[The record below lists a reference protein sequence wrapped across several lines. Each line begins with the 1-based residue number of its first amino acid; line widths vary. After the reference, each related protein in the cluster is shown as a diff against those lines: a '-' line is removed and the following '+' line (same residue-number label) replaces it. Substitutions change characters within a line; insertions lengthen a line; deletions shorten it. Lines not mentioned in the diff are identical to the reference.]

1 MRELP
6 LARDFDEAGAMQV
19 TEVAR
24 HRRLGNIEQLD
35 QVADAE
41 LAGRE
46 KVEYPDPGRV
56 REPFEEQIQVRNC
69 RRHAR

>member
-1 MRELP
+1 
-6 LARDFDEAGAMQV
+6 
-19 TEVAR
+19 
-24 HRRLGNIEQLD
+24 LGNIEQLD